1 MDTEKL
7 NAVRRLDEKLQNEQ
21 LMVAQ
26 EYQENQSSDALDRLV
41 EIHEI
46 RSELKGVLNWSR
58 G

>member
-7 NAVRRLDEKLQNEQ
+7 NAVRRLDEKLQTEQ

-26 EYQENQSSDALDRLV
+26 EYQENQNSDALDRLV

-46 RSELKGVLNWSR
+46 RSELRGVLNWLR

>member
-26 EYQENQSSDALDRLV
+26 KYQENQSSDALDRLV

>member
-26 EYQENQSSDALDRLV
+26 KYQENQSSDALDRLV

-46 RSELKGVLNWSR
+46 RSELKGVLN
-58 G
+58 

>member
-26 EYQENQSSDALDRLV
+26 EYQENQSFDALDRLV

>member
-7 NAVRRLDEKLQNEQ
+7 NTVRRLDEKLQNEQ

-26 EYQENQSSDALDRLV
+26 EYQENPSSDALDRLV

-46 RSELKGVLNWSR
+46 RSELKGVLN
-58 G
+58 